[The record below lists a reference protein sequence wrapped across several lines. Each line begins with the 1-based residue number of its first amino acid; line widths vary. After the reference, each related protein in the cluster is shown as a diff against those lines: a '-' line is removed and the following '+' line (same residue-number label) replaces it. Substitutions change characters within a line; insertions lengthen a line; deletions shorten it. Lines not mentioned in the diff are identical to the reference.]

1 MKTCNIK
8 TLEFSNQVTDN
19 KTVVKVV
26 DYLDGHWTITLGDY
40 GFDATIVATDK
51 DIGEF
56 ASTLFNMFYD
66 CSKRQQE
73 EAAESGDFE
82 SESKM
87 DVLDTE
93 AWLDAPGRE
102 QMSYGGT
109 E

>member
-8 TLEFSNQVTDN
+8 TLHFYNQVTDN

-51 DIGEF
+51 DIGELCS
-56 ASTLFNMFYD
+56 ALFEMFYD
-66 CSKRQQE
+66 CTERQQE

-82 SESKM
+82 NTPKE
-87 DVLDTE
+87 DERNTE
-93 AWLDAPGRE
+93 AWLDAPGKE